1 MPAHITVLFPFVPVD
16 ELDDQVSEEL
26 RELFAREPSF
36 DFELPRVERF
46 PEVVWLAPEPPEPFS
61 RLTQLV
67 FERWPNYPPYE
78 GIHETVIPHLTV
90 AEGGSELQEEVETDL
105 TPALPV
111 AAEARGVTL
120 IEELPSGHW
129 QTRERFPLRG
139 GGSLRRE

>member
-46 PEVVWLAPEPPEPFS
+46 PEVVWLAPEPPEPFN

-67 FERWPNYPPYE
+67 FERFPDYPPYE
-78 GIHETVIPHLTV
+78 GVHETVIPHLTV
-90 AEGGSELQEEVETDL
+90 AEGDAAVQEAVEAAL
-105 TPALPV
+105 TPHLPIRGRAERITLLVEDERCVWHATGRFAL
-111 AAEARGVTL
+111 A
-120 IEELPSGHW
+120 
-129 QTRERFPLRG
+129 
-139 GGSLRRE
+139 